1 MTGKRIHFTI
11 ITMSGGRDLS
21 QPVILQSHIVSVRE
35 RKILIFSLKVNIFHE
50 KSEKTPGF
58 CSKQHLP
65 SPGFR
70 SLLSEGL
77 ATAYAVPFPSFS
89 VSKAFMS
96 ETERIPLRD
105 SAPYGRAIPPRLRR
119 GLPKSNKKTAFK

>member
-1 MTGKRIHFTI
+1 MKKAKKRPDFAQNTIH
-11 ITMSGGRDLS
+11 
-21 QPVILQSHIVSVRE
+21 
-35 RKILIFSLKVNIFHE
+35 
-50 KSEKTPGF
+50 
-58 CSKQHLP
+58 P

-70 SLLSEGL
+70 SLRSEGL